1 MDVSTYQRLQGRVGD
16 EERIIASNFLFNSS
30 YTIIFLHPFFYL
42 RDADLSVAIVL
53 GMAVF
58 GSLQVGGFF
67 ILESIAKKYSTSLE
81 VMLLM
86 RAAATV
92 LLAIPRADCILV
104 GFALLGFSH
113 SMFFVSS
120 RMSLGRLKASGNT
133 FFKLSLSTNLAYLI
147 MPGVGALIIKY
158 WSMPYVALVLSLL
171 FSVGS
176 YRILKHAQ
184 SGETQIT
191 EDVDADHESAI
202 RIRTI
207 INDCILF
214 TLFVLP
220 YTIMMSLVSI
230 KTFLVGYDATYSSIL
245 FSANSIVVIAFL
257 FAYIGVNL
265 RGDVINMRGYVSI
278 SLLACALCI
287 GGLFA
292 GYTAFVL
299 IFIVWSI
306 CEAYQG
312 PTIEEHIFSARKY
325 PKSQLKWIVGVDGI
339 CSFIGPVVAGY
350 AFFGFGVR

>member
-1 MDVSTYQRLQGRVGD
+1 MDVSTYQRIQRRVGD

-67 ILESIAKKYSTSLE
+67 ILESVAKKYSTSLE

-86 RAAATV
+86 RALATV

-113 SMFFVSS
+113 SMFFVGS
-120 RMSLGRLKASGNT
+120 RMSLGRLKASDNT

-147 MPGVGALIIKY
+147 MPGIGALIIKY
-158 WSMPYVALVLSLL
+158 WSLPYVALVFSLM
-171 FSVGS
+171 FSIGS
-176 YRILKHAQ
+176 YRLLKQAQ
-184 SGETQIT
+184 SSEALTA
-191 EDVDADHESAI
+191 EDDNAGHENAI
-202 RIRTI
+202 SVRTI
-207 INDCILF
+207 IYDCVLF
-214 TLFVLP
+214 AFFVLP

-230 KTFLVGYDATYSSIL
+230 KTFLAGYDATYSSML
-245 FSANSIVVIAFL
+245 FSVNSIVVIAFL

-265 RGDVINMRGYVSI
+265 RGDVINMRSYLAI
-278 SLLACALCI
+278 SLLASALCV

-292 GYTAFVL
+292 GYAAFVC

-312 PTIEEHIFSARKY
+312 PTIEEHVFSTRRYSK
-325 PKSQLKWIVGVDGI
+325 KQLKWIVGVDGV
-339 CSFIGPVVAGY
+339 CSFIGPVVAGN
-350 AFFGFGVR
+350 AFFGLS